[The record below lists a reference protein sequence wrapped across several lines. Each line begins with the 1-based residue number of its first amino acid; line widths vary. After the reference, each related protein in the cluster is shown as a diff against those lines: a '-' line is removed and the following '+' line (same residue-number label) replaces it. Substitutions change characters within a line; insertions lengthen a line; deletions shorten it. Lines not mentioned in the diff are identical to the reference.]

1 MNKLVSDFRERMT
14 KQNGNVFFIEVDAI
28 TIQNSIQFMALY
40 DISPIDALHV
50 YTCLAQNCG
59 CFIIDHP
66 ETASKINPTKLTDTL
81 VCDLNDEN
89 MCSNL
94 ITLMDL

>member
-1 MNKLVSDFRERMT
+1 MNKLVSDFRERTT
-14 KQNGNVFFIEVDAI
+14 KQNGNFFFIEVDTI

-66 ETASKINPTKLTDTL
+66 ETASKINPTNTL
-81 VCDLNDEN
+81 VCDLNDEK